1 MVGYNPQRHK
11 TLFGAAVFGHN
22 VTDGEPIQGHTDFL
36 GVLRIIANVM
46 FFIVLFIGGVKF
58 FEWNDKRKER
68 NELRRS
74 AEKKGMMKDTD
85 PAPTGSDDIELTAVQ
100 DVPMASSVPA
110 ASSEHEEQG
119 LRPDGSDG
127 VAFELAKLRMDRY
140 ADAFMQ
146 HGYDHWPEILRL
158 PPMRRE
164 MLIERVGMSANH
176 ADRFK
181 EQLRVQRQAAGIPDP
196 SRGSASGDE
205 ECVIL

>member
-74 AEKKGMMKDTD
+74 AEKKGMMNDTD

-110 ASSEHEEQG
+110 ACRARRTRSASRR
-119 LRPDGSDG
+119 LRGG
-127 VAFELAKLRMDRY
+127 VRARQIAYIATTPSCSMAMTIARD
-140 ADAFMQ
+140 
-146 HGYDHWPEILRL
+146 PRL

-176 ADRFK
+176 ADRFGSSSVYSAK
-181 EQLRVQRQAAGIPDP
+181 RQASPTHPAVP
-196 SRGSASGDE
+196 
-205 ECVIL
+205 

>member
-74 AEKKGMMKDTD
+74 AEKKGMMNDTD

-127 VAFELAKLRMDRY
+127 GVRARQIAYGSLCRRLHAAWL
-140 ADAFMQ
+140 
-146 HGYDHWPEILRL
+146 DHWRRSF
-158 PPMRRE
+158 PPSHE
-164 MLIERVGMSANH
+164 AGD
-176 ADRFK
+176 ADR
-181 EQLRVQRQAAGIPDP
+181 AGGHVGEPCR
-196 SRGSASGDE
+196 S
-205 ECVIL
+205 L

>member
-74 AEKKGMMKDTD
+74 AEKKGMMNDTD
-85 PAPTGSDDIELTAVQ
+85 PAPTGSDDIELMVWRSSSPNCVWIAMPT
-100 DVPMASSVPA
+100 PSCSMAMTIGRRSF
-110 ASSEHEEQG
+110 AS
-119 LRPDGSDG
+119 
-127 VAFELAKLRMDRY
+127 
-140 ADAFMQ
+140 
-146 HGYDHWPEILRL
+146 L
-158 PPMRRE
+158 P
-164 MLIERVGMSANH
+164 
-176 ADRFK
+176 
-181 EQLRVQRQAAGIPDP
+181 
-196 SRGSASGDE
+196 
-205 ECVIL
+205 